1 MNETEVE
8 NHNPLMQTAAIPQP
22 VQAAR
27 RETPQ
32 PAPAKGSTPS
42 LADDLEAERIHQK
55 AGALIMSARRAQ
67 HKGQKEEARKLLQ
80 QAFLIAPNDSGGLE
94 LLGDLFMD
102 DGEQEK
108 ALKIFERGLAQ
119 HPKHRAFEEKIAL
132 CHIDLDEM
140 RRDRDRRTQILEQGG
155 IEKWQ
160 LFSPPR
166 AFTLSA
172 LLPGAGQAYIGQ
184 SSRALTLFG
193 ITVFTFLGWALPLY
207 FGLGNKEAQ
216 GKGWSRFGAALA
228 EMGGL
233 GLIWFWLMV
242 AGWLAVYTY
251 ASLDAMTQ
259 AEKINELRKQGWEVF
274 ED

>member
-1 MNETEVE
+1 MNDTEVE
-8 NHNPLMQTAAIPQP
+8 NGIIQNPAIQNS
-22 VQAAR
+22 VQGAR
-27 RETPQ
+27 RESSIAT
-32 PAPAKGSTPS
+32 PAKGSTPS
-42 LADDLEAERIHQK
+42 LADDLEAERIYQK

-67 HKGQKEEARKLLQ
+67 HKGQKDEARKLLQ

-94 LLGDLFMD
+94 LLGDLFME

-108 ALKIFERGLAQ
+108 AMKIFERGLEH

-132 CHIDLDEM
+132 CHIDVDEM

-160 LFSPPR
+160 LLSAPR

-193 ITVFTFLGWALPLY
+193 ITVLTFLGWALPLY
-207 FGLGNKEAQ
+207 FGLGKDDLQ
-216 GKGWSRFGAALA
+216 GKGWSRFGAALGN
-228 EMGGL
+228 MNGL

-242 AGWLAVYTY
+242 AGWVAIYIY
-251 ASLDAMTQ
+251 ASMDAMTQ